1 MPKASDSDQQAARD
15 HHRQHE
21 RHPGQQVLV
30 HPALSSLATTALAA
44 PALDLPFRQRPLERR
59 AGLLEGHAG
68 AATVDL
74 LAGETG
80 RVHVDVGGQ
89 QDHVGGGDV
98 RRVERVARADR
109 ALGLDLQREAQLP
122 RRELQRLGGHE
133 GAPRRSDRRSPRR
146 SAVPPGLRRNQAG
159 LVPGDL
165 HARQG
170 GGPLEEGARIGQRL
184 GGTRAIHRLADETRR
199 RQRLD
204 ADQQDPVGFG
214 DLFGAQFALGP
225 RPGIR
230 LDAGF
235 PAQALGGALA
245 AARAASTLVTCP
257 PGQAVTIA
265 VSSQASSTN
274 GCTTTPAS
282 IRARRCGSPMP
293 NSNCRQAGDGGG
305 LTQHPLGRPAAGQ
318 PVQHAGQ
325 QGIAGAHR
333 AGHFHA
339 GGCAQAPSAAN
350 QLTPAAPWKS
360 HLAYPVL
367 AQTFG
372 RLRDQVIHRRR
383 AEIGQFLEVRLDHPR
398 RSLHTFAGRAA
409 AVEGDLQA
417 EAPQAPQQFAQP
429 FRLDP
434 RGRLPA
440 TTTASFSPG
449 KPSNA
454 AWARSSASG
463 PGLWRSL
470 TRPPRS
476 ASLMLLGFRPAP
488 DERIGEATTLEHGGE
503 RRLVVFAE
511 EAADRQPM
519 AEVGKHLGDVQ
530 TLAGGLGQH
539 RLAG

>member
-1 MPKASDSDQQAARD
+1 MGSEMCIRDSEHARRQARAVGDGIGDVAGEHRHHQDESRVADRPQHRRQAARLLVGIDAEGQRQGDQQAARD

-30 HPALSSLATTALAA
+30 HPALLVPGDHRAGCAR
-44 PALDLPFRQRPLERR
+44 ALDLPFRQRPLERR

-133 GAPRRSDRRSPRR
+133 GVRHAGRTGGHRDDPRCRS
-146 SAVPPGLRRNQAG
+146 GLRRNQAG

-235 PAQALGGALA
+235 PAQALGGAPQQARGEHAGDLS
-245 AARAASTLVTCP
+245 ARA
-257 PGQAVTIA
+257 G
-265 VSSQASSTN
+265 
-274 GCTTTPAS
+274 
-282 IRARRCGSPMP
+282 
-293 NSNCRQAGDGGG
+293 GD
-305 LTQHPLGRPAAGQ
+305 
-318 PVQHAGQ
+318 
-325 QGIAGAHR
+325 
-333 AGHFHA
+333 
-339 GGCAQAPSAAN
+339 
-350 QLTPAAPWKS
+350 
-360 HLAYPVL
+360 
-367 AQTFG
+367 
-372 RLRDQVIHRRR
+372 
-383 AEIGQFLEVRLDHPR
+383 
-398 RSLHTFAGRAA
+398 
-409 AVEGDLQA
+409 
-417 EAPQAPQQFAQP
+417 
-429 FRLDP
+429 
-434 RGRLPA
+434 
-440 TTTASFSPG
+440 
-449 KPSNA
+449 
-454 AWARSSASG
+454 
-463 PGLWRSL
+463 
-470 TRPPRS
+470 
-476 ASLMLLGFRPAP
+476 
-488 DERIGEATTLEHGGE
+488 
-503 RRLVVFAE
+503 
-511 EAADRQPM
+511 DR
-519 AEVGKHLGDVQ
+519 
-530 TLAGGLGQH
+530 
-539 RLAG
+539 